1 LGCLAF
7 VVVMDV
13 TESSLR
19 LKYEAVLG
27 LLDERSR
34 RLVLGA
40 EARWIGHGGIALVA
54 RAAGVDAKTV
64 AAGVDEID
72 GGRDPLPSG
81 RVRRPGAGRR
91 RVEETDPRMVEALLA
106 LVEPARR
113 GDPMSRLCWTNLS
126 TRHLAAELRQLG
138 HHVGRSAVGRLLKA
152 NGFSLQANTK
162 TIEGSA
168 HPDRDQQFAY
178 LAAQIAEHQG
188 AGDPVISVDTKK
200 KELVGQYKNNGL
212 EWAPAGCPRRVNV
225 HDFKGPLGKANP
237 YGIYDLAANSGFVA
251 VGTDHDTPAFA
262 VNTIRTWWNTTGQET
277 YPGATRLL
285 ITADGGGS
293 NGYRVRSWKTELA
306 AFAEESGLQV
316 TVSHLPPGTSKW
328 NKIEHRLFSHIS
340 MNWRGRPLS
349 SHEVIVNSITAT
361 TTSTGL
367 TVDAVLD
374 PGLYPTGVKISDK
387 HMRHLEDT
395 GIWRRHEWHGEWN
408 YTLHPGRDL
417 IGVAA

>member
-1 LGCLAF
+1 METCEE
-7 VVVMDV
+7 D
-13 TESSLR
+13 LR
-19 LKYEAVLG
+19 LKYESLLC

-40 EARWIGHGGIALVA
+40 EARWIGHGGIAVVA
-54 RAAGVDAKTV
+54 RAAGVNPKTV

-72 GGRDPLPSG
+72 SGRDPLPSG
-81 RVRRPGAGRR
+81 RVRCRGAGRR
-91 RVEETDPRMVEALLA
+91 RVEDIDPVLVTALLS

-126 TRHLAAELRQLG
+126 TRHLAVELRRLG
-138 HHVGRSAVGRLLKA
+138 HHVSRGTVGRLLKA
-152 NGFSLQANTK
+152 DGFSLHANAK
-162 TIEGSA
+162 AIEGSA
-168 HPDRDQQFAY
+168 HPDRDQQFGH
-178 LAAQIAEHQG
+178 LATQIAEHRD

-200 KELVGQYKNNGL
+200 KELVGEYKNNGRA
-212 EWAPAGCPRRVNV
+212 WAPVGCPRRVNV
-225 HDFKGPLGKANP
+225 HDFRGELGKANP
-237 YGIYDLAANSGFVA
+237 YGIYDLAANRGFVA

-262 VNTIRTWWNTTGQET
+262 VNTIRTWWNTTGRDT
-277 YPGATRLL
+277 YRGATRLL

-306 AFAEESGLQV
+306 AFAEETGLHV
-316 TVSHLPPGTSKW
+316 TVCHLPPGTSKW

-349 SHEVIVNSITAT
+349 SHEVIVNSIAAT

-374 PGLYPTGVKISDK
+374 PALYPTGVKITDK
-387 HMRHLEDT
+387 QMRHLEDT
-395 GIWRRHEWHGEWN
+395 GIWQRHEWHGEWN
-408 YTLHPGRDL
+408 YILHPARDL
-417 IGVAA
+417 IGSAA